1 MEQHSSL
8 INISPAF
15 PPPLSVFLFLR
26 FTGSVLQV
34 PLDVVVVIQ
43 AAHTAKKKQ
52 PFLSFF
58 CCCCNK
64 PCIAKRIDFLKQE
77 GNKHLLFLLF
87 LGYYKYNTVIVFL

>member
-43 AAHTAKKKQ
+43 AAHTAKKQKKQ

-58 CCCCNK
+58 VVVTNHALQSAL
-64 PCIAKRIDFLKQE
+64 IS
-77 GNKHLLFLLF
+77 
-87 LGYYKYNTVIVFL
+87 